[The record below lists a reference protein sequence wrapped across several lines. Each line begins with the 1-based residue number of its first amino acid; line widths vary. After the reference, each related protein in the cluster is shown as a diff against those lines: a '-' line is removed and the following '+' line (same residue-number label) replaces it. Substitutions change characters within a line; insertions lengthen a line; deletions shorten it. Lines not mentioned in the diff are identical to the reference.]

1 MQQILISTVVAS
13 VISSAIAYGVT
24 TEVLS
29 NSVKPETMDD
39 SQIVVV
45 DFKNLSQRLMVTMRE
60 QISQQDLSNPE
71 LIDLMAQNEARR
83 LYRQVVEYNPNAV
96 VLNKT
101 SLVSAPDSLDITD
114 AIADAMGL
122 DEVSA
127 EALQQFMN
135 GQKVNKPVGVK

>member
-1 MQQILISTVVAS
+1 MKQILISTVVAS

-83 LYRQVVEYNPNAV
+83 LYRQVVECNPNAV